1 MEVSSFFDSSLA
13 EVKKYKTKAFLVDW
27 IFHISKLCMRPQ
39 LTFFLSKNNQGN
51 GRMVSFAK
59 GYRVINARKSI
70 FTLFLYDPMKW
81 ELIIKQTSIL
91 I

>member
-1 MEVSSFFDSSLA
+1 
-13 EVKKYKTKAFLVDW
+13 
-27 IFHISKLCMRPQ
+27 MRPQ

-70 FTLFLYDPMKW
+70 FTLFLYDPMK
-81 ELIIKQTSIL
+81 
-91 I
+91 